1 MSKNLFESALA
12 AEGVS
17 GRLAE
22 LARSIYAQESGSG
35 RNTKTSNAGAVGG
48 MQIIPSTFNQ
58 MADQGWDINNPEH
71 NARAG
76 IRYIR
81 EMDKLAG
88 GDPVLAAAGYYGG
101 PGGLRKARE
110 GIAVNDPR
118 NPKAPNTLQYGQQVA
133 SRMGQAAPAEVTPV
147 PNVGVIERP
156 LETPRDVPAPPDV
169 MMGYVSPYQS
179 APLPAKQVRPDA
191 DPSLETQQA
200 LAKFAQGVGATG
212 ISMKELN
219 ALMNNHITPNLKAF
233 GKWGKKV

>member
-1 MSKNLFESALA
+1 MSKNLFENALA
-12 AEGVS
+12 AEGVT
-17 GRLAE
+17 GRLAD
-22 LARSIYAQESGSG
+22 LARSIYAQESGGG

-58 MADQGWDINNPEH
+58 MADQGWDISNPEH

-110 GIAVNDPR
+110 GIAVSDPR
-118 NPKAPNTLQYGQQVA
+118 NPKAPTTLQYGQQVA
-133 SRMGQAAPAEVTPV
+133 ARMGQPDPAIATPVPDTVVAERPLDAGGVPPAPAE
-147 PNVGVIERP
+147 
-156 LETPRDVPAPPDV
+156 V

-179 APLPAKQVRPDA
+179 APSASKKAAPTIDPAM
-191 DPSLETQQA
+191 ETQQA
-200 LAKFAQGVGATG
+200 LANFANGGPQSS
-212 ISMKELN
+212 IDMKALG
-219 ALMNNHITPNLKAF
+219 ALMNNHITPNIKAF
-233 GKWGKKV
+233 SKWGTKV